1 MNKNEFPL
9 KNLRY
14 TAISRSDLEC
24 DKRLQPYA
32 PQSRVESAYV
42 ICHLKNSKASC
53 SWDGSPED
61 ANLDLPFPM
70 FPSLPIAWPV
80 ICFISCPR
88 PPKISVT
95 APLSALVS
103 DMTRLPA
110 CATGVGRD
118 RGEDCRGWGS
128 GEGGMSVS
136 WRGCEK
142 GRGSGGGE
150 AAPAARTSRGSHR

>member
-9 KNLRY
+9 KNWRY
-14 TAISRSDLEC
+14 TAIARSDLDVTMVEC

-110 CATGVGRD
+110 CHRGRSGSG
-118 RGEDCRGWGS
+118 RRLSWLGCRGGWHERQLARVQ
-128 GEGGMSVS
+128 EGAG
-136 WRGCEK
+136 
-142 GRGSGGGE
+142 
-150 AAPAARTSRGSHR
+150 